1 MPKEDIANSPNYRQ
15 ETLLDKMISE
25 IKDPSI
31 KKLAAQLQE
40 KTNAVDIAK
49 TNASNYGKLTPESK
63 ITEYK
68 NEYNEAKSEV
78 EKAREELGKRSP
90 TILKTFDDTRKTMA
104 KQQVQQKQKEQS
116 FKKQEAKQETSLN
129 DFKSMLA
136 TQKNNLKQYKNVNTF
151 MNRRFNKNKIAN
163 AIQNYVTTQVKIDNA
178 LSANPSLGWNARKE
192 MAELEN
198 PPKKLQKAVEEYKQN
213 LSKSLTS
220 HQVKNRRKST
230 HAALGNL
237 TQHASEKA
245 SGSNLSSPSLPKPNH
260 TLGK

>member
-1 MPKEDIANSPNYRQ
+1 MPKEDIANSPDYRQ
-15 ETLLDKMISE
+15 ETLLDKMISK
-25 IKDPSI
+25 IKDPTT
-31 KKLAAQLQE
+31 KELATQLKEQ
-40 KTNAVDIAK
+40 TNIMEITYDKAYRH
-49 TNASNYGKLTPESK
+49 SNHTPENK
-63 ITEYK
+63 IEK
-68 NEYNEAKSEV
+68 NIEAYTQAKAEV
-78 EKAREELGKRSP
+78 SQTRAKLKKRAP
-90 TILKTFDDTRKTMA
+90 EILKTFDDTKNEMA
-104 KQQVQQKQKEQS
+104 QQKQKDQS
-116 FKKQEAKQETSLN
+116 VKKQEAKQNSDLK
-129 DFKSMLA
+129 DFKKLL
-136 TQKNNLKQYKNVNTF
+136 TNQKDNLKQYKNVNTF

-178 LSANPSLGWNARKE
+178 IKADQSLYLNTKQERTK
-192 MAELEN
+192 LEN
-198 PPKKLQKAVEEYKQN
+198 PPQKLQKAVEEYKQN